1 MIAENADISQGVFDL
16 TVTLND
22 FVDPESKSNDPD
34 VVDIVVTAALKRI
47 RCWIWIFFCLAVW
60 FRQYPSNPF
69 YPCINFGECGL
80 IIFTSENFSLLK

>member
-16 TVTLND
+16 KVILYD

-47 RCWIWIFFCLAVW
+47 RCWILT
-60 FRQYPSNPF
+60 YN
-69 YPCINFGECGL
+69 
-80 IIFTSENFSLLK
+80 